1 MYIQD
6 FTIVLNK
13 FDTGRKRLS
22 SGIRNLYSRGLVA
35 TKLTVRAS
43 PHFTLKACPLHVGY
57 DTEGRFVWFSDMM
70 LADSHIQSRA
80 IVLTCLGFTWL
91 FRL

>member
-1 MYIQD
+1 M
-6 FTIVLNK
+6 
-13 FDTGRKRLS
+13 FDSLHD
-22 SGIRNLYSRGLVA
+22 LA
-35 TKLTVRAS
+35 TV
-43 PHFTLKACPLHVGY
+43 VGY

-70 LADSHIQSRA
+70 LADSHVQSYT